1 MAEGARAGAPP
12 QEAAL
17 MTDRALEW
25 MSYRRSGKIGDLPGE
40 LIGTASERRF
50 VDDAVTLG
58 HAEWTAPNAWQIAP
72 PVLAGLPRN
81 GGIAAALC
89 GARTPKLL
97 DALAAACSAA
107 GTHFSAERNR
117 KSTRLNSSH

>member
-81 GGIAAALC
+81 GGVAAALC
-89 GARTPKLL
+89 GARTPQLL
-97 DALAAACSAA
+97 DALAAGCRAA
-107 GTHFSAERNR
+107 GTHFRPERNR

>member
-1 MAEGARAGAPP
+1 
-12 QEAAL
+12 

-40 LIGTASERRF
+40 LIGTASDRRF

-72 PVLAGLPRN
+72 PALAGLPRT
-81 GGIAAALC
+81 GGVVRAPCTARTPHPPAAHAAALQ
-89 GARTPKLL
+89 ARG
-97 DALAAACSAA
+97 DAGMRTSECMRANLVVS
-107 GTHFSAERNR
+107 R
-117 KSTRLNSSH
+117 

>member
-1 MAEGARAGAPP
+1 
-12 QEAAL
+12 

-97 DALAAACSAA
+97 DALAAASTAA
-107 GTHFSAERNR
+107 GTPFSAER
-117 KSTRLNSSH
+117 TGAPPATAVGH